1 MRLFPN
7 LPRRFCAV
15 VLICVNLAMGVTTAL
30 IASLNGALAEEL
42 ATPATQIP
50 APTPAAPPATK
61 PATKPAA
68 KAKNAPKPVAPDSAP
83 ANKMSDKNS
92 DANTVK
98 TDNSENQP
106 INPFEANAA
115 INKGVLLATTEP
127 LGSNDESAF
136 YWYLRAAN
144 LNSPQGN
151 DFVGNAWRDGRGIR
165 KNLKEAI
172 KYYHLAV
179 KGGNVAA
186 MKSLAEFYENGIGLE
201 RHREKAFDLY
211 DRAGKLGD
219 EWAKTRA
226 MLLADITNITPEL
239 VTQTLRQ
246 ANGGDLSS
254 MTRLGALYYYGVGV
268 GLDPSKGN
276 WWLQQTANHG
286 EIRARLYLA
295 EHALAKRDLATALL
309 WFSRA
314 GSMENESEYNT
325 GMAYAQYFTARIMA
339 GEFGAPPDGIDLTQ
353 AQLWYVYAA
362 RANLS
367 EAMIKLS
374 SLLRDDVNQ
383 TAYPAQPRLAYYF
396 ALLADRHH
404 TQNAAELRVLSAK
417 SLSQDTQRV
426 IEQATQQWQRGMDF
440 PASP

>member
-1 MRLFPN
+1 MRVFPN

-15 VLICVNLAMGVTTAL
+15 SLFC
-30 IASLNGALAEEL
+30 ASLTAGMTTMPFASITGALA
-42 ATPATQIP
+42 ADQA
-50 APTPAAPPATK
+50 APTTQTAAPAAKPAGTK
-61 PATKPAA
+61 PAE
-68 KAKNAPKPVAPDSAP
+68 KAKNSA
-83 ANKMSDKNS
+83 
-92 DANTVK
+92 
-98 TDNSENQP
+98 NQP
-106 INPFEANAA
+106 LSPFEANAA
-115 INKGVLLATTEP
+115 VTKGVLLATTEP

-136 YWYLRAAN
+136 YWYFRAAN

-172 KYYHLAV
+172 KYYNLAV
-179 KGGNVAA
+179 QGGSVAA
-186 MKSLAEFYENGIGLE
+186 MKSLAEFYENGVGLD
-201 RHREKAFDLY
+201 RDREKAFELY

-226 MLLADITNITPEL
+226 ILLADITNITPEI
-239 VTQTLRQ
+239 VAQTLRQ

-254 MTRLGALYYYGVGV
+254 MTRIGAMYYYGVGV
-268 GLDPSKGN
+268 GLNQTKGN

-314 GSMENESEYNT
+314 GTMENESEYNT
-325 GMAYAQYFTARIMA
+325 GMAYAQYVTARIMA
-339 GEFGAPPDGIDLTQ
+339 GEFGAPPNGIDLNE
-353 AQLWYVYAA
+353 AEIWYVYAA

-367 EAMIKLS
+367 EAMVKLA
-374 SLLRDDVNQ
+374 SLLRDDPNQ
-383 TAYPAQPRLAYYF
+383 TNYPAQPRLAYYF
-396 ALLADRHH
+396 AVLADRHH
-404 TQNAAELRVLSAK
+404 TQNAAELRVLCAK
-417 SLSQDTQRV
+417 SLNLETQKS
-426 IEQATQQWQRGMDF
+426 IEQATMQWQRGMDF